1 MRRLATW
8 NVLVESGS
16 IQEIRQT
23 FDRTA
28 LQMRFDK
35 SYREEVRL
43 RNGEVVILRPVRPD
57 DKELLLRGFA
67 RLSGRSRYA
76 RFMSPRKGFTDSE
89 LAFLTEVDGESHFA
103 IGATRLLEDGSVEGI
118 AVARFIRLPAD
129 PTTAEPAI
137 TVIDDYQ
144 GQGLGTV
151 LLARLVAAAR
161 ERGVLR
167 FHCEFLAENR
177 NIRALLDE
185 YADAATYHHDHET
198 MTMDF
203 RLPAPRPTERVRDL
217 VRAGPM
223 QRALKHAAGGILELR
238 QPDDAL
244 DEPED

>member
-1 MRRLATW
+1 
-8 NVLVESGS
+8 
-16 IQEIRQT
+16 
-23 FDRTA
+23 
-28 LQMRFDK
+28 MRFHDA
-35 SYREEVRL
+35 YREEVRL
-43 RNGEVVILRPVRPD
+43 RNGETVLLRPVRPD
-57 DKELLLRGFA
+57 DKELLLGGFA

-103 IGATRLLEDGSVEGI
+103 IAVTRQLEDGGEEGI
-118 AVARFIRLPAD
+118 AVARFIRLPDD

-137 TVIDDYQ
+137 TVIDDYH

-185 YADAATYHHDHET
+185 YADEATYHHDHET

-203 RLPAPRPTERVRDL
+203 PLPAPRATERVRDL

-223 QRALKHAAGGILELR
+223 QRALKHAAGGVL
-238 QPDDAL
+238 AL
-244 DEPED
+244 KHSEDVADEPDE